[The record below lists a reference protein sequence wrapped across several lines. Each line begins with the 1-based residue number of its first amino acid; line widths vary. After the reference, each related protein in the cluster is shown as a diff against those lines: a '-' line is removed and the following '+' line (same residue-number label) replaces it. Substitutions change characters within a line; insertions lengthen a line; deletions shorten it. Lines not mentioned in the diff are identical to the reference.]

1 MKKKGLII
9 STVVMV
15 VVLIASL
22 TTATYAWFSVSNNT
36 SISGFDVSVTSNNAI
51 NIGLKGDNYT
61 NGTSPDEFVS
71 GSCAYVP
78 GTAEKFFGHWTGN
91 TSLAPTIDDTGVYW
105 GAQSKAVGFASTKIS
120 ASAAT
125 YENVGFFPE
134 TSGDFAG
141 TAIAANGSANTLSAP
156 ELAIV
161 NGAKGEETT
170 YGNYAYLFIGAKPIK
185 AIQDGTNKFYVVVQ
199 PQGAGT
205 SIGMAA
211 AVHVAYRTKLTGA
224 ESWTAW
230 NDIDVWSQ
238 SETESENKHY
248 GDQRSSSTITIVGD
262 YSGSAYKLQN
272 ATKVAATETE
282 PVKTTI
288 VGAQVVTIDLSA
300 YTSTATEAGI
310 DQIEMVIYLAGKDG
324 DCVDSA
330 KNGST
335 FIGLFFGSQEAK
347 AAKA

>member
-51 NIGLKGDNYT
+51 NIGLKGDNYV

-71 GSCAYVP
+71 GSCAYVQ
-78 GTAEKFFGHWTGN
+78 GTAGKFFGHWTGN

-105 GAQSKAVGFASTKIS
+105 GAQSKAVGFATTKIN
-120 ASAAT
+120 ADAAT

-134 TSGDFAG
+134 GEADDFAG
-141 TAIAANGSANTLSAP
+141 TAIAANGSSKTLNSPVIAVANGEKTDDGSK
-156 ELAIV
+156 
-161 NGAKGEETT
+161 NG
-170 YGNYAYLFIGAKPIK
+170 NFAYLHIGAKAIK
-185 AIQDGTNKFYVVVQ
+185 AVQANTNKFYVVVQ

-205 SIGMAA
+205 SIGIAA
-211 AVHVAYRTKLTGA
+211 AVHVAYRTKLGTDV
-224 ESWTAW
+224 WTAW
-230 NDIDVWSQ
+230 KDVDVWGD
-238 SETESENKHY
+238 KHY
-248 GDQRSSSTITIVGD
+248 GDARDSVTSEIIGD
-262 YSGSAYKLQN
+262 YSAAAYKLQKT
-272 ATKVAATETE
+272 TKIEATETN
-282 PVKTTI
+282 PVKTSI
-288 VGAQVVTIDLSA
+288 KGAQIVTINLSE
-300 YTSTATEAGI
+300 YTSTTTEAGI

-330 KNGST
+330 KNGTT
-335 FIGLFFGSQEAK
+335 FIGLFFGAQEAK
-347 AAKA
+347 